1 MATNQ
6 GPYEPC
12 FVPLKHHVAPA
23 ENWQDA
29 PDTEPR
35 FRVVRIPFA
44 EDEPMK
50 EYVVP
55 KRSVAC
61 VLESFTKGEVYTVLV
76 ERA

>member
-35 FRVVRIPFA
+35 FRVTRIPIG
-44 EDEPMK
+44 DGPSK
-50 EYVVP
+50 EAIIP
-55 KRSVAC
+55 KRSLASL
-61 VLESFTKGEVYTVLV
+61 LEDYTRGNPYTILV